1 MQKMIKNESLIM
13 NRNSFLEKFTGS
25 IAYQVENEQKS
36 KFLFEELSYLTQH
49 HLERCEKYANFV
61 RTFKA
66 HETRCTLSDI
76 PFFSVRA
83 FKEFELLS
91 IDKKQ
96 IFKTMISSGTSG
108 QAVSK
113 IYLDQETAS
122 LQSRVLTNLMRD
134 VTGPTRLPM
143 LIIDAPNSVKNR
155 TNFSARGAGIIGF
168 SLYGKDV
175 TFALNDD
182 YSLNMDIVKS
192 FFNRYVNKQVFVF
205 GFTFM
210 VWKCFLEKPLEFKIL
225 IDKTK
230 SVLLHGGGWKRL
242 SDEAVSPLEFKT
254 RVEQTLGIKKVVNYY
269 GLVEQTGSLYFE
281 CEHGYLHS
289 SVYSD
294 VITRC
299 PRDLSEVSHGDEG
312 VIQVLSCIPR
322 SYPGHS
328 LLTDDLGVIHGV
340 DDCKCGRK
348 GKYFSINGRLE
359 AAEVRGCSDAAK

>member
-210 VWKCFLEKPLEFKIL
+210 VWKCFLEKPLEFK
-225 IDKTK
+225 
-230 SVLLHGGGWKRL
+230 
-242 SDEAVSPLEFKT
+242 T